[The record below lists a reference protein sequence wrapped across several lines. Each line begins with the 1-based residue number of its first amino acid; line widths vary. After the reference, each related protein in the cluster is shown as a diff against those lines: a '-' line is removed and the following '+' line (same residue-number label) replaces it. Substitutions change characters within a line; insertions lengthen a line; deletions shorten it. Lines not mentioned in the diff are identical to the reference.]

1 VKQQWR
7 LFASTLQQRRGVVVV
22 VNLLSGM
29 DSRLYEGWPGGDSEG
44 MLMGRRPQRHDAKA
58 EAEGINTLV
67 TG

>member
-1 VKQQWR
+1 M
-7 LFASTLQQRRGVVVV
+7 VVV